1 MVRSWLQQRRKRERD
16 AHTPSIETKTQRI
29 GELVGSIV
37 QMKNNLTD
45 TEEALL
51 TDEGF
56 LAELE
61 KGCARKT
68 AEWEEMVK
76 TRADELS
83 ALAETIKCPIEL
95 FKKTLMVSK

>member
-1 MVRSWLQQRRKRERD
+1 MEYLSSAAKKKERD

-29 GELVGSIV
+29 GELVVSIV

-61 KGCARKT
+61 KGCARKNSR
-68 AEWEEMVK
+68 MG
-76 TRADELS
+76 RNG
-83 ALAETIKCPIEL
+83 
-95 FKKTLMVSK
+95 